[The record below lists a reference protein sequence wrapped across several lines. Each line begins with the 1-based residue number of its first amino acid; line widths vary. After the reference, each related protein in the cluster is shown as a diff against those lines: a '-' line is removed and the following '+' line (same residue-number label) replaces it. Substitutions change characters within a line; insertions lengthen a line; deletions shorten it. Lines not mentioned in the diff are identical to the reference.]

1 MIVKD
6 KSFLEKYN
14 EIRKVSKSIKNN
26 LKMKLYIIKD
36 LKIKIKSYKGKINT
50 KEGSQQIYISVI
62 LIDSVYR
69 KFKKSI
75 ILKYFFLNINMLLD
89 SGDKNCNDSDEEN

>member
-26 LKMKLYIIKD
+26 LKMNLYIIKD

-69 KFKKSI
+69 K
-75 ILKYFFLNINMLLD
+75 
-89 SGDKNCNDSDEEN
+89 